1 MLMFAAGLAKL
12 FDIGNHVT
20 MISALVVLTCIVS
33 AFVLDRYY
41 DRPLRRYLTGR
52 WLQSG
57 RS

>member
-1 MLMFAAGLAKL
+1 MFAAGLAKL